1 MSADPQGE
9 GEDYQDEGR
18 HQDSGPRPLT
28 GKADGPG
35 GTRPGGQGRQEQ
47 THIQCGGSGFAHSVM
62 RMPAPRTP

>member
-1 MSADPQGE
+1 MSADPQWE
-9 GEDYQDEGR
+9 GENRQGESR

-35 GTRPGGQGRQEQ
+35 GTGPGGQGRQEQ